1 MPPESMTII
10 ISAVSGAIVSILGK
24 WIISLFR
31 YKSEKYQIEKR
42 TDIEERKSAHEQI
55 ELLLESSE
63 KYREE
68 VRQDMIRM
76 KAEMEKIKDAH
87 EKEMGDFR
95 GQYENQIS
103 SLKEQ
108 VATLVKEV
116 ELYRR
121 ENGALHL
128 LLKNRGIEVPDWVR
142 KET

>member
-87 EKEMGDFR
+87 EKR
-95 GQYENQIS
+95 
-103 SLKEQ
+103 
-108 VATLVKEV
+108 
-116 ELYRR
+116 
-121 ENGALHL
+121 NG
-128 LLKNRGIEVPDWVR
+128 
-142 KET
+142 